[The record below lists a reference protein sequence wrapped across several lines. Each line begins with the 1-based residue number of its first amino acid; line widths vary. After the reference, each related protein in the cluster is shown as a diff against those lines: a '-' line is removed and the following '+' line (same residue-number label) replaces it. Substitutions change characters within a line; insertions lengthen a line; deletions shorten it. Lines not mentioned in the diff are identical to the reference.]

1 MIPIFGNLIDV
12 AVGVVR
18 TGRHWDGHL
27 TKSIGRR
34 VVLNEIIGVV
44 TYPNI
49 AFGIFTESLIELSI
63 GVVGLV
69 AKSGE
74 CLSVGIEFINM
85 V

>member
-12 AVGVVR
+12 AVGIICTVR
-18 TGRHWDGHL
+18 HGNGHL
-27 TKSIGRR
+27 TKTIGRR

-44 TYPNI
+44 AYPNI
-49 AFGIFTESLIELSI
+49 SFGIFTESLIELGI

-69 AKSGE
+69 AKSSE

>member
-18 TGRHWDGHL
+18 TGRHGNGYL
-27 TKSIGRR
+27 TKTIGRR
-34 VVLNEIIGVV
+34 VVLNEVIGVV
-44 TYPNI
+44 AYPNI

-69 AKSGE
+69 AKSSE
-74 CLSVGIEFINM
+74 CLSVGVEFINM

>member
-18 TGRHWDGHL
+18 TGRYWDGYL
-27 TKSIGRR
+27 TKTVGRR

-44 TYPNI
+44 AYPNI
-49 AFGIFTESLIELSI
+49 AFGIFTKSLIELSI

-69 AKSGE
+69 AKSSE
-74 CLSVGIEFINM
+74 CLSIRVEFINM

>member
-18 TGRHWDGHL
+18 TGRHGNGHL
-27 TKSIGRR
+27 TKTIGRR
-34 VVLNEIIGVV
+34 IVLNEIIGVV
-44 TYPNI
+44 AYPNI
-49 AFGIFTESLIELSI
+49 PFGIFTKSLIELGI

-74 CLSVGIEFINM
+74 CLPIRVEFINM

>member
-18 TGRHWDGHL
+18 TGRHRNGHL
-27 TKSIGRR
+27 TKTIRRR
-34 VVLNEIIGVV
+34 VVLNEVIGVV
-44 TYPNI
+44 AYPNI
-49 AFGIFTESLIELSI
+49 AFGIFTKSLIELGI
-63 GVVGLV
+63 RVVGLV

-74 CLSVGIEFINM
+74 CFSIGVEFINM

>member
-1 MIPIFGNLIDV
+1 MIPIFSNLIDV

-18 TGRHWDGHL
+18 TSRHWNGYL
-27 TKSIGRR
+27 TKTVGRR

-44 TYPNI
+44 AYPNI
-49 AFGIFTESLIELSI
+49 PFGIFTESLIELSI

-69 AKSGE
+69 AKSSE
-74 CLSVGIEFINM
+74 CLPVGVEFINM

>member
-18 TGRHWDGHL
+18 TGRHGNGHL
-27 TKSIGRR
+27 TKTVGRR
-34 VVLNEIIGVV
+34 VVLNEVIGVV
-44 TYPNI
+44 AYPNI

-63 GVVGLV
+63 RVVGLV
-69 AKSGE
+69 TKSSE

>member
-18 TGRHWDGHL
+18 TGRYWDGYL
-27 TKSIGRR
+27 AKTIGRR
-34 VVLNEIIGVV
+34 VVLNEVIGVV
-44 TYPNI
+44 AYPNI

-69 AKSGE
+69 AKSSE
-74 CLSVGIEFINM
+74 CLSIRVEFIKM